1 VEASLPEIDGT
12 ISAFDAAANI
22 LRAAGLAHLSGDEL
36 VDGIE
41 TRLWG
46 LNVNSEDRADEM
58 LNLTMIVESEV
69 FWKVFHRCWSS
80 CDDTWELND
89 QLVELLSFHH
99 AHDHA
104 WLHME
109 PQQRAFYDAL
119 PKVVTVFRGCSEER
133 IRGGSWTTDV
143 AVARGFARGHRG
155 MSPPNPVVARA
166 RMPKS
171 AIFTVLVERE
181 EREIVLDPS
190 ELTEIK
196 RVELVASVL

>member
-36 VDGIE
+36 VEGIVA
-41 TRLWG
+41 RLWG
-46 LNVNSEDRADEM
+46 PGVNSEDRADEM
-58 LNLTMIVESEV
+58 LDLSTIVESEV
-69 FWKVFHRCWSS
+69 FWKVFHHCWST
-80 CDDTWELND
+80 CDDTWDLND

-133 IRGGSWTTDV
+133 IQGVSWTTDA

-155 MSPPNPVVARA
+155 ISPPKPVVARA
-166 RMPKS
+166 RIPKS
-171 AIFTVLVERE
+171 GIFTVLVDRE
-181 EREIVLDPS
+181 EAEIVLNPS
-190 ELTEIK
+190 ELIKIK
-196 RVELVASVL
+196 RSRFAATVL